1 MSEKLFHVYIM
12 TNPSHTTFYTGVTSN
27 LIQRITQHKEKLDQ
41 NSFTAKYNC
50 CKLVYLEDGSSSN
63 GAIAREK
70 QVKDMR
76 RERKIELIE
85 TINPSWRD
93 LYEDII
99 L

>member
-1 MSEKLFHVYIM
+1 M

-27 LIQRITQHKEKLDQ
+27 LIQRVAQHKEKLDK
-41 NSFTAKYNC
+41 SCFTAKYNC
-50 CKLVYLEDGSSSN
+50 CKLVYLEDGTSSI

-85 TINPSWRD
+85 SVNPTWKD
-93 LYEDII
+93 LYEVIV